1 MQYNNPVTGQMEGAD
16 QKVPQELGEGRRV
29 PLEQGVS
36 GKQSLEGGVSH
47 VFLCTEMI
55 RG

>member
-36 GKQSLEGGVSH
+36 GKQSLEGGVSG
-47 VFLCTEMI
+47 VFLCTEMV